1 MDRGQEVV
9 RYKVLESNVQRP
21 RAINERAQYVV
32 QSSSRPRHDLHP
44 RDDEGCPADRG
55 ARAKEKG
62 WKTGQRVGVMLF
74 KHACRNCVGCET
86 FSDVRFCKNVGIEGL
101 TTDGGMAEY
110 IMADAD
116 GTVLLPDD
124 MSFHEAAPL
133 LCAGATTW
141 GALKA
146 SGVTGPA
153 PIGILGIGGLGMYA
167 VQFAKAL
174 GHQVVAIDNR
184 EEGRALAKEL
194 PLPADFVVD
203 YNDKDAA
210 KKIKKW
216 AGRDGLA
223 AIIGCTD
230 NVDAMAWCLN
240 TLRPQ
245 GVCVPV
251 GLPVD
256 PASRSLHSS

>member
-1 MDRGQEVV
+1 
-9 RYKVLESNVQRP
+9 
-21 RAINERAQYVV
+21 
-32 QSSSRPRHDLHP
+32 
-44 RDDEGCPADRG
+44 
-55 ARAKEKG
+55 
-62 WKTGQRVGVMLF
+62 
-74 KHACRNCVGCET
+74 
-86 FSDVRFCKNVGIEGL
+86 
-101 TTDGGMAEY
+101 
-110 IMADAD
+110 
-116 GTVLLPDD
+116 
-124 MSFHEAAPL
+124 
-133 LCAGATTW
+133 
-141 GALKA
+141 
-146 SGVTGPA
+146 
-153 PIGILGIGGLGMYA
+153 MYA